1 MFSLC
6 KEKYTKAFVL
16 FGIAFALKLQ
26 AVFFLPVLLFVYF
39 VKKKF
44 SCLYF
49 LFLPVI
55 LLISGIPAAIAGRKI
70 TDVFTIYLG
79 QTDFY
84 RTISMNYPSF
94 WNILQDK
101 FKDQFYLDFKRPAMA
116 IAIAVLA
123 IYMIVWAKRK
133 LELTNRNLVFI
144 SFIMVYTC
152 VLFLPAM
159 HERYGF
165 IYELLALII
174 VFYDLR
180 TLPLLVAMYYVDCT
194 TYGFYLFE
202 RTENMT
208 LLSLVNT
215 TVYIGYVAYLMY
227 VMLKENRGKIREL
240 SE

>member
-1 MFSLC
+1 
-6 KEKYTKAFVL
+6 
-16 FGIAFALKLQ
+16 
-26 AVFFLPVLLFVYF
+26 
-39 VKKKF
+39 
-44 SCLYF
+44 
-49 LFLPVI
+49 
-55 LLISGIPAAIAGRKI
+55 
-70 TDVFTIYLG
+70 
-79 QTDFY
+79 
-84 RTISMNYPSF
+84 
-94 WNILQDK
+94 
-101 FKDQFYLDFKRPAMA
+101 
-116 IAIAVLA
+116 
-123 IYMIVWAKRK
+123 
-133 LELTNRNLVFI
+133 
-144 SFIMVYTC
+144 MVYTC